1 MGQLVERWL
10 TMREV
15 RDPVLVEISF
25 GLVGRAVAYN
35 ARGPWIRGKTWSTV
49 QMKQNLHCNNTH

>member
-1 MGQLVERWL
+1 
-10 TMREV
+10 MREV

-25 GLVGRAVAYN
+25 GSVGRAVAYN
-35 ARGPWIRGKTWSTV
+35 ARGPGIRGKAWSTV

>member
-25 GLVGRAVAYN
+25 GSVGRAVAYN
-35 ARGPWIRGKTWSTV
+35 AEVPGSEV
-49 QMKQNLHCNNTH
+49 EHCLLFK

>member
-25 GLVGRAVAYN
+25 GSVGRGVPYN
-35 ARGPWIRGKTWSTV
+35 ARGPGIRSKTWSTV
-49 QMKQNLHCNNTH
+49 QMKSNLHCNNTH